1 MSNTKIVYT
10 NSTSSV
16 QQIAKKMA
24 EEFYKNFKSECLKT
38 NFIKDLKELY
48 LKKYGSVSSSQIPPD
63 FSEVFRQMKFT
74 LKFFKVLNGG
84 FLIWVE
90 EEKDALPNHTDL

>member
-1 MSNTKIVYT
+1 
-10 NSTSSV
+10 
-16 QQIAKKMA
+16 
-24 EEFYKNFKSECLKT
+24 
-38 NFIKDLKELY
+38 
-48 LKKYGSVSSSQIPPD
+48 
-63 FSEVFRQMKFT
+63 MKFT